1 MSTYRVQKEKFDNSK
16 DKAICPHYDERDLRC
31 PRNFTYYFVIIYVF
45 ANVIRVGLKMPYMF
59 HFSLEPTFELP
70 I

>member
-16 DKAICPHYDERDLRC
+16 DKDICPHYDERD
-31 PRNFTYYFVIIYVF
+31 YYFVIIYVF
-45 ANVIRVGLKMPYMF
+45 ANVLTVGLKMPYMF
-59 HFSLEPTFELP
+59 HFSLEPTFELS